1 MKIIIVGCGK
11 VGSSLAEQLNQEEH
25 EITVIDNNQ
34 KVVEQVSINCD
45 VMGVIGDGVSYSVQ
59 MEAGVKDAD
68 LLIAVTDSDEKN
80 LLTCLMA
87 KKAGG
92 CKTIA
97 RVRNPVYHREI
108 HYLREELGLSMI
120 INPEKAA
127 AQEMAK
133 LIRFPSAI
141 KVDTFARQRIELL
154 QVKIPMGSKLH
165 QCAIMDIPKR
175 IGVDILICAV
185 ERKEEIVIPTGSFIL
200 QEDDRISIMGSYRQ
214 VNDFFRKI
222 GIEIPK
228 VKKAMLIGGSRLAYY
243 LAEMLLESGIQVRIL
258 EKEKQR
264 CEELSELLPKAFII
278 EADGTDK
285 EVLEEEGIGQMD
297 FFASLTNLDEENI
310 MLGLYANRYSHAKVV
325 TKVNHL
331 RFEDVIEDLNLG
343 SVVYPKYITANS
355 ILQYV
360 RARQNSYGSNVE
372 TLYRIINN
380 KAEALAFR
388 IHANCS
394 IIEKTFEELELK
406 ENLLVCCIIRDT
418 AVIMP
423 RGQDVM
429 KVGDVVIVVTT
440 HTKLQDIEDILKER

>member
-25 EITVIDNNQ
+25 EITLIDKNQ

-45 VMGVIGDGVSYSVQ
+45 VMGVVGDGVSYSVQ

-80 LLTCLMA
+80 LLSCLMA

-97 RVRNPVYHREI
+97 RVRNPVYHKEI

-141 KVDTFARQRIELL
+141 KVDTFAKGRAELL
-154 QVKIPMGSKLH
+154 HVKIPTGSKLH
-165 QCAIMDIPKR
+165 QCAIMDISKR
-175 IGVDILICAV
+175 IGADILICAV
-185 ERKEEIVIPTGSFIL
+185 ERKEGIVIPTGSFVL
-200 QEDDRISIMGSYRQ
+200 QEDDTISIMGSYHQ
-214 VNDFFRKI
+214 VHDFLRKI
-222 GIEIPK
+222 GIQIPK

-243 LAEMLLESGIQVRIL
+243 LTELLLESGIQVRII

-264 CEELSELLPKAFII
+264 CEELSELLPKALII

-297 FFASLTNLDEENI
+297 FFAALTNLDEENI
-310 MLGLYANRYSHAKVV
+310 MLALYAKRYSHAKVV

-331 RFEDVIEDLNLG
+331 RFEEVIDDLNLG
-343 SVVYPKYITANS
+343 SVIYPKYITANS

-360 RARQNSYGSNVE
+360 RAKQNSYGSNVE
-372 TLYRIINN
+372 TLYKIINN

-388 IHANCS
+388 IRTTCS
-394 IIEKTFEELELK
+394 IVERTFEELQLK
-406 ENLLVCCIIRDT
+406 ENVLICCIIRDRK
-418 AVIMP
+418 VIMP

-440 HTKLQDIEDILKER
+440 HTRLYDIEDILEER

>member
-11 VGSSLAEQLNQEEH
+11 VGSSLAEQLNQEGH
-25 EITVIDNNQ
+25 EITVIDRVQ
-34 KVVEQVSINCD
+34 RVVEQVSISCD
-45 VMGVIGDGVSYSVQ
+45 IIGFVGDGVSYSIQ
-59 MEAGVKDAD
+59 IEAGVKEAD

-80 LLTCLMA
+80 LLCCLMA

-97 RVRNPVYHREI
+97 RVRNPVYYKEMR
-108 HYLREELGLSMI
+108 YLREELGLSMI

-141 KVDTFARQRIELL
+141 KVDTFAKERVELL
-154 QVKIPMGSKLH
+154 QVNIPIGSKLH
-165 QCAIMDIPKR
+165 QCAIMDIGKR

-185 ERKEEIVIPTGSFIL
+185 ERKEEIIIPTGSFLL
-200 QEDDRISIMGSYRQ
+200 QEEDRISIMGSYQQ
-214 VNDFFRKI
+214 VYHFLRKI
-222 GIEIPK
+222 GVKIPK
-228 VKKAMLIGGSRLAYY
+228 VKNAMLIGGSRLAYY
-243 LAEMLLESGIQVRIL
+243 LTEMLLESGIQVRII

-264 CEELSELLPKAFII
+264 CEELSELLPKAIII

-285 EVLEEEGIGQMD
+285 DVLEEEGLKRMD
-297 FFASLTNLDEENI
+297 FFAALTNLDEENI
-310 MLGLYANRYSHAKVV
+310 MLALYAKRYSEAKVV

-372 TLYRIINN
+372 TLYKIINN
-380 KAEALAFR
+380 RAEALAFR
-388 IHANCS
+388 IRPTCS
-394 IIEKTFEELELK
+394 IVERTFEELQLK
-406 ENLLVCCIIRDT
+406 ENVLVCCIIREGK
-418 AVIMP
+418 VIMP

-440 HTKLQDIEDILKER
+440 HTRLHDIEDILKER

>member
-228 VKKAMLIGGSRLAYY
+228 VKKAMIIGGSRLAYY

>member
-11 VGSSLAEQLNQEEH
+11 VGSSLAEQLNQEGH
-25 EITVIDNNQ
+25 EITIIDRVQ
-34 KVVEQVSINCD
+34 RVVEQVSISCD
-45 VMGVIGDGVSYSVQ
+45 IIGFVGDGVSYSIQ
-59 MEAGVKDAD
+59 IEAGVKKAD

-80 LLTCLMA
+80 LLCCLMA

-97 RVRNPVYHREI
+97 RVRNPIYYKEMR
-108 HYLREELGLSMI
+108 YLREELGLSMI
-120 INPEKAA
+120 MNPEKAA

-141 KVDTFARQRIELL
+141 KVDTFAKERVELL
-154 QVKIPMGSKLH
+154 QVNIPIGSKLH
-165 QCAIMDIPKR
+165 QCAVMDIGKR

-185 ERKEEIVIPTGSFIL
+185 ERKEEIIIPTGSFLL
-200 QEDDRISIMGSYRQ
+200 QEEDRISIIGSYQQ
-214 VNDFFRKI
+214 VYHFLRKI
-222 GIEIPK
+222 GVKIPK
-228 VKKAMLIGGSRLAYY
+228 VKNAMLIGGSRLAYY
-243 LAEMLLESGIQVRIL
+243 LTE
-258 EKEKQR
+258 R
-264 CEELSELLPKAFII
+264 CEELSELFPKAIII

-285 EVLEEEGIGQMD
+285 DVLEEEGLKRMD
-297 FFASLTNLDEENI
+297 FFAALTNLDEENI
-310 MLGLYANRYSHAKVV
+310 MLALYAKKYSKAKVV

-372 TLYRIINN
+372 TLYKIINN
-380 KAEALAFR
+380 RAEALAFR
-388 IHANCS
+388 IRPTCS
-394 IIEKTFEELELK
+394 IVERTFEELQLK
-406 ENLLVCCIIRDT
+406 ENVLVCCIIREGK
-418 AVIMP
+418 VLMP

-440 HTKLQDIEDILKER
+440 HTRLHDIEDILKER

>member
-310 MLGLYANRYSHAKVV
+310 MLGLYAYRYSHAKVV

>member
-418 AVIMP
+418 TVIMP

>member
-243 LAEMLLESGIQVRIL
+243 LAEMLLESGIQVSIL

>member
-25 EITVIDNNQ
+25 AITVIDNNQ

-185 ERKEEIVIPTGSFIL
+185 ERKEEIVIPTGGFIL